1 VNDYGRPDHRLR
13 VIYDNGTES
22 DLLVRSLQRGLNKDK
37 NSRRITEPDM
47 GPLFSGEPA
56 TDEDLPTGFVYIVR
70 SKSDHPY
77 ISENKS
83 VIHKIGVTGATDVK
97 KRLVNAKKDPT
108 FLLAEV
114 ELVGEV
120 KLSNINR
127 VKLEALLHRFFAE
140 ARLDLT
146 LKDRFGE
153 EIVPREWFLVPLPVI
168 NEALERLI
176 AGTISQCR
184 YDAQSAS
191 IVEV

>member
-1 VNDYGRPDHRLR
+1 MSDGAACRL
-13 VIYDNGTES
+13 
-22 DLLVRSLQRGLNKDK
+22 
-37 NSRRITEPDM
+37 
-47 GPLFSGEPA
+47 
-56 TDEDLPTGFVYIVR
+56 
-70 SKSDHPY
+70 
-77 ISENKS
+77 
-83 VIHKIGVTGATDVK
+83 
-97 KRLVNAKKDPT
+97 NAKKDPT

-153 EIVPREWFLVPLPVI
+153 EIVPREWFVVPLPVI

-176 AGTISQCR
+176 AGTISQCC
-184 YDAQSAS
+184 YDAKSAS
-191 IVEV
+191 IVEIKSH